1 MIGAAYHRASARDTG
16 FDSRAQPP
24 VGGEAFPEDRASPR
38 WPLLALHSSA
48 SLGGQWKALSQSLA
62 WERDVLTPDLPGYGT
77 AADSATLMHA
87 ANLETEARWLLAQA
101 GAAGN
106 SLDLGGSFHLVGHSY
121 GGAVALKLAMLAPQR
136 VRSLTLI
143 EPVLFHLLRQAG
155 GPGARLERQIL
166 GVRDRVR
173 GAVAAG
179 WPAHG
184 MGAFVDFWSGEGA
197 WHSMDLP
204 RRQILARQAKAVLRN
219 FEAVLNEAWLLD
231 DLTPLTFPIQVVSG
245 ERSPEVT
252 GQIAELLIEAGD
264 NVRATRIFGA
274 GHMAPVTH
282 TTAVNAAV
290 IYHIERAE
298 NRRLWAVAPA
308 PAGTLV
314 A

>member
-1 MIGAAYHRASARDTG
+1 M
-16 FDSRAQPP
+16 
-24 VGGEAFPEDRASPR
+24 
-38 WPLLALHSSA
+38 ALHSSA

-62 WERDVLTPDLPGYGT
+62 WERAVLTPDLPGYG
-77 AADSATLMHA
+77 AAAEAATLMHA
-87 ANLETEARWLLAQA
+87 ADLESEAAWLLDRA
-101 GAAGN
+101 GPPE
-106 SLDLGGSFHLVGHSY
+106 GSFHLVGHSY
-121 GGAVALKLAMLAPQR
+121 GGAMALKLALLAPHR
-136 VRSLTLI
+136 IRSLTLI

-155 GPGARLERQIL
+155 GRGARLERQIL

-197 WHSMDLP
+197 WHRMDLP
-204 RRQILARQAKAVLRN
+204 RRQVLARQAKAVLRN
-219 FEAVLNEAWLLD
+219 FEAVLNETWSLQTLER
-231 DLTPLTFPIQVVSG
+231 LTFPIQVIRG
-245 ERSPEVT
+245 ERSPDVT
-252 GQIAELLIEAGD
+252 LQISELLIEAAG
-264 NVRATRIFGA
+264 NVRATHIFRA

-298 NRRLWAVAPA
+298 NRRLWALPPA

>member
-1 MIGAAYHRASARDTG
+1 MTGAAYHHDT
-16 FDSRAQPP
+16 DLHPQI
-24 VGGEAFPEDRASPR
+24 GGAAGPR

-48 SLGGQWKALSQSLA
+48 SLGGQWKALVQNLA

-77 AADSATLMHA
+77 AAESATLMHA
-87 ANLETEARWLLAQA
+87 ADLETEARWLLTKTGVPGTA
-101 GAAGN
+101 
-106 SLDLGGSFHLVGHSY
+106 FHLVGHSY
-121 GGAVALKLAMLAPQR
+121 GGAVALKLALLAPQR

-155 GPGARLERQIL
+155 GPGARLERQII

-184 MGAFVDFWSGEGA
+184 MGAFIDFWSGEGA
-197 WHSMDLP
+197 WHRMDLP
-204 RRQILARQAKAVLRN
+204 RRQTMARQAKAVLRN
-219 FEAVLNEAWLLD
+219 FEAVLSETWLLE
-231 DLTPLTFPIQVVSG
+231 DLAGLTFPIQVICG
-245 ERSPEVT
+245 QRSPDVT
-252 GQIAELLIEAGD
+252 RQIGDLLIEAAG

-290 IYHIERAE
+290 IYHMERAE
-298 NRRLWAVAPA
+298 KRRIPSVPSAL
-308 PAGTLV
+308 AGSLV

>member
-1 MIGAAYHRASARDTG
+1 MIGAAYHRACARDTG
-16 FDSRAQPP
+16 FDSGAQPP
-24 VGGEAFPEDRASPR
+24 LGGEAFPEDRAR
-38 WPLLALHSSA
+38 RRLPLLALHSSA

-77 AADSATLMHA
+77 ASDSAILMHA

-101 GAAGN
+101 GAGER
-106 SLDLGGSFHLVGHSY
+106 SFHLVGHSY
-121 GGAVALKLAMLAPQR
+121 GAAVALKLAMLAPQR
-136 VRSLTLI
+136 IRSLTLI

-155 GPGARLERQIL
+155 GSGARLERQIL

-184 MGAFVDFWSGEGA
+184 MGAFVDFWSGQGA
-197 WHSMDLP
+197 WHRMDLP

-219 FEAVLNEAWLLD
+219 FEAVLSEAWLLD
-231 DLTPLTFPIQVVSG
+231 DLAPLTFPIQVISG
-245 ERSPEVT
+245 ERSPDVT
-252 GQIAELLIEAGD
+252 LQISELLTNAVGG
-264 NVRATRIFGA
+264 VRATRIFGA

-298 NRRLWAVAPA
+298 NRRLWAAPEA

>member
-1 MIGAAYHRASARDTG
+1 MIGAAYHRASARDTD
-16 FDSRAQPP
+16 FDPGAQPP
-24 VGGEAFPEDRASPR
+24 VGGEAFPEDRAGRR

-77 AADSATLMHA
+77 AAESATLMHA

-101 GAAGN
+101 GASEP
-106 SLDLGGSFHLVGHSY
+106 SLHLVGHSY
-121 GGAVALKLAMLAPQR
+121 GAAVALKLAMLAPQR
-136 VRSLTLI
+136 IRSLTLI

-155 GPGARLERQIL
+155 GAGARLERQIL
-166 GVRDRVR
+166 GLRDRVR

-197 WHSMDLP
+197 WHRMDLP
-204 RRQILARQAKAVLRN
+204 RRQILARQAKPVLRN
-219 FEAVLNEAWLLD
+219 FEAVLSEAWLLD
-231 DLTPLTFPIQVVSG
+231 DLAPLTFPIQVISG

-252 GQIAELLIEAGD
+252 GRIAELLIEAGD

-298 NRRLWAVAPA
+298 NRRLWALPSA

>member
-1 MIGAAYHRASARDTG
+1 MAH
-16 FDSRAQPP
+16 Q
-24 VGGEAFPEDRASPR
+24 ASPAARAGHR

-77 AADSATLMHA
+77 AAESAALMHA
-87 ANLETEARWLLAQA
+87 ADLETEADWLLAQA
-101 GAAGN
+101 GPPDRP
-106 SLDLGGSFHLVGHSY
+106 LHLVGHSY
-121 GGAVALKLAMLAPQR
+121 GGAVALKLALMAPQR

-155 GPGARLERQIL
+155 GPGAKLERQIL

-184 MGAFVDFWSGEGA
+184 MGAFVDFWSGDGT
-197 WHSMDLP
+197 WHRMDLP

-219 FEAVLNEAWLLD
+219 FEAVLNESWPLQALER
-231 DLTPLTFPIQVVSG
+231 LTFPIQIISG
-245 ERSPEVT
+245 ERSPDVT
-252 GQIAELLIEAGD
+252 LQISELLTEAAGS
-264 NVRATRIFGA
+264 VRATRIFGA

-298 NRRLWAVAPA
+298 NRRLWAMPCAQGARSSPDLFAVDPTF
-308 PAGTLV
+308 P
-314 A
+314 